1 MLLLSPNGYII
12 NGVYSDVA
20 SGISFKKR
28 KNFFSMLD
36 DIIAG
41 KVERVVISY
50 KDRLSRVGYDL
61 FYYLFQKFHCEI
73 VVMSEVGSVVP
84 EAAWKA
90 LAVIFSFILSDGEGS
105 AGSRRSDE
113 H

>member
-1 MLLLSPNGYII
+1 M
-12 NGVYSDVA
+12 
-20 SGISFKKR
+20 SGNQKKR
-28 KNFFSMLD
+28 AVALKYPEGVEAPIIMAKGEGRNAQIMIEEAEKNG
-36 DIIAG
+36 IHIAG
-41 KVERVVISY
+41 DAVLV
-50 KDRLSRVGYDL
+50 DL
-61 FYYLFQKFHCEI
+61 LGR
-73 VVMSEVGSVVP
+73 SEVGSVVP